1 MRLNSENAESGPGD
15 RPAESIGPSVSS
27 RPRWAPWGG
36 AAEPLSRQQF
46 NERYNLA
53 YQAPDTPR
61 ASVLQVTKHYLASVV
76 VYGCLLLFVT
86 HNPWFKLLLE
96 VSFKET
102 TAGQIYGLLFKA
114 YGYLAFPVLLITRP
128 RSLWCSKNLLILGYL
143 GRLLARPFHHDA
155 RPARPDYRE
164 SQALM
169 FLLIKLIYGPLMLH
183 AVFLELERL
192 PGFWFRLKLQSDWLT
207 KLDIWYLLFISTI
220 FLVDSSVFFFGYTSE
235 AGWLGNRLRYC
246 ETDLFRI
253 LVCVACY
260 EPFNLV
266 TGHIAGAS
274 YGHFGILYDRD
285 LEHPMTWVLRGL
297 AVLFLLLMISTSLS
311 LFTRASNL
319 TNRGIVKHGP
329 YALVRH
335 PGYLA
340 KNMFWLMTIIPLF
353 VPDTEA
359 LDFSW
364 SAHALVCVGAAMGW
378 LAWASLYFLRAITEE
393 QFLSKDPEY
402 VAYCQKVRYR
412 FIPGVY

>member
-1 MRLNSENAESGPGD
+1 MRLNSENGVAEGLS
-15 RPAESIGPSVSS
+15 ESTGPSVSP
-27 RPRWAPWGG
+27 RPRWAPWGSSD
-36 AAEPLSRQQF
+36 EPLSPQQF

-61 ASVLQVTKHYLASVV
+61 ASVRQVTKHYVASVA

-86 HNPWFKLLLE
+86 HNPWFKSLLE
-96 VSFKET
+96 VSYKGT
-102 TAGQIYGLLFKA
+102 TAGQIYDLLFQA
-114 YGYLAFPVLLITRP
+114 YAYLALPVLLITRP

-143 GRLLARPFHHDA
+143 GRLAAMPFRRDA
-155 RPARPDYRE
+155 RSAKPDYRE

-192 PGFWFRLKLQSDWLT
+192 PGFWFRLKFQSDWLT
-207 KLDIWYLLFISTI
+207 KLDYWYLMAISTI
-220 FLVDSSVFFFGYTSE
+220 FLIDSSLFFFGYTTE

-246 ETDLFRI
+246 ETDVFRI
-253 LVCVACY
+253 LVCLACY

-266 TGHIAGAS
+266 TGHIAGLS
-274 YGHFGILYDRD
+274 YGHFGILYQRD
-285 LEHPMTWVLRGL
+285 LEHPMTWILRGL

-329 YALVRH
+329 YAVVRH

-353 VPDTEA
+353 VPNTEA
-359 LDFSW
+359 IDFSW